1 MDTKQFLETLYSNA
15 DGYISLWEKTTKKT
29 CFIDISNIDTIVDT
43 AMSVRDDIYFGVN
56 LGSKPKT
63 SGRFIAEEITIM
75 PALYLDIDIAGPN
88 HKKTN
93 LPVDVDQAMAFINE
107 LPIEPSII
115 VSSGSG
121 LHCYYIFKEPWQ
133 LESPEERLQAQ
144 AISKGWQDYIRNRT
158 KWHID
163 STHDLPR
170 VLRLPGTFN
179 VKNSKNPVEVTVI
192 SSNDNRYNP
201 SDFSQ
206 YAAEIT
212 TVEKRDK
219 FKRNPSDGTA
229 SMAIDNCK
237 FLQIC
242 RDHADKLSEP
252 QWLAMI
258 TNIARC
264 SDGPAMVHEL
274 SKPYAGYSEQET
286 NDKIFHALN
295 DMHPQTCEFIRN
307 TLGFGM
313 CPDQGCGVK
322 SPCGWA
328 LAKSKKPIVDS
339 DAETIDKPVPDG
351 FFDTGE
357 EIPGITKLTDTGNA
371 ERFGKM
377 FKNKLQYCKQ
387 MGKWLVWNGKIWSP
401 DESDQ
406 MFSYAKKCVRSM
418 HHIAASIDDVDFR
431 KSVTKFAN
439 SSESLKNI
447 KAMITIAQGELP
459 VSLGQ
464 LDGNKWMLNCK
475 NGTIDLKTG
484 NLLPHSPE
492 SNSTKITD
500 TEYITDAVCPT
511 FDKFIYD
518 IFDGNQQVIDFMQR
532 FLGYCLTGDTR
543 EQQFVIA
550 FGSGRNGKGT
560 LLNLVLD
567 ILGDY
572 AKTTPAETIYKKQ
585 TEKISNDIARLA
597 AARFVLISEG
607 EEGKRFDEPL
617 IKKMTGQDR
626 MSARFLYKED
636 FEFMP
641 QFKLCLMTNDK
652 PTARGD
658 DAALWSRIQLVPFT
672 QKFEGAK
679 QDKTLVER
687 LRTDKEKA
695 GVMRW
700 LVEGCLRWQ
709 REGLNPPSEVV
720 QATAEYRNESDKFQ
734 AWIDEC
740 CATGPLIT
748 SLSSELYKSF
758 ESWSLSN
765 GERRIVTSTIF
776 GKHLV
781 LKGFESFRGSGGIRK
796 YRGIGLLT
804 EHNEKQIGKENPF

>member
-1 MDTKQFLETLYSNA
+1 MEQ
-15 DGYISLWEKTTKKT
+15 
-29 CFIDISNIDTIVDT
+29 
-43 AMSVRDDIYFGVN
+43 DIYFGVGISN
-56 LGSKPKT
+56 TRKLK
-63 SGRFIAEEITIM
+63 GRLTADDVTAIPGLWI
-75 PALYLDIDIAGPN
+75 DIDIAGIE
-88 HKKTN
+88 HKQSN
-93 LPVDVDQAMAFINE
+93 LPADLNE
-107 LPIEPSII
+107 AVQFMNGLPFEPTII
-115 VSSGSG
+115 VDSGHG
-121 LHCYYIFKEPWQ
+121 LHAYWLFREMWTFDT
-133 LESPEERLQAQ
+133 PEERTQA
-144 AISKGWQDYIRNRT
+144 KGLLKGFQDFIRSRATARNW
-158 KWHID
+158 KLD
-163 STHDLPR
+163 ATHDLSR
-170 VLRLPGTFN
+170 VLRLPGTTN
-179 VKNSKNPVEVTVI
+179 YKSEPVPVTVI
-192 SSNDNRYNP
+192 SHNNNRYNP
-201 SDFSQ
+201 SDFEN
-206 YAAEIT
+206 YAASI
-212 TVEKRDK
+212 VAPEKRDK
-219 FKRNPSDGTA
+219 FKRNPGDGPA
-229 SMAIDNCK
+229 SQVLEKCIFMQRCLE
-237 FLQIC
+237 F
-242 RDHADKLSEP
+242 ADQLTEP
-252 QWLAMI
+252 QWVAI
-258 TNIARC
+258 VTNLARC
-264 SDGPAMVHEL
+264 SDGPEVVHEL
-274 SKPYAGYSEQET
+274 IKPVLGSKYSSQQT
-286 NDKIFHALN
+286 DDKIYHCLN
-295 DMHPQTCEFIRN
+295 DMHPQTCQYIQE
-307 TLGFGM
+307 TLDFGM
-313 CPDQGCGVK
+313 CPEGGCGVK
-322 SPCGWA
+322 SPCGFA
-328 LAKSKKPIVDS
+328 LKKEKKPVAS
-339 DAETIDKPVPDG
+339 AGNTEIDKPIPDG

-406 MFSYAKKCVRSM
+406 MFSHAKKCVRSM
-418 HHIAASIDDVDFR
+418 HHIATSIDDADFR
-431 KSVTKFAN
+431 KTVTKFAN

-464 LDGNKWMLNCK
+464 LDGNKWILNCK

-492 SNSTKITD
+492 SNSTKIAD
-500 TEYITDAVCPT
+500 TEYIADADCPA
-511 FDKFIYD
+511 FNKFIYD

-687 LRTDKEKA
+687 LRTEKEKA

-709 REGLNPPSEVV
+709 RQGLNPPSEVV

-740 CATGPLIT
+740 CATGPLVT

-758 ESWSLSN
+758 ESWSLAN

-796 YRGIGLLT
+796 YKGIGLLT
-804 EHNEKQIGKENPF
+804 EYHEKESPY